1 MSRSPLL
8 AFAVGLS
15 LIAPVAAAQNKSDQ
29 PNGYDKPI
37 IITGIRT
44 SDLKATLAKCI
55 ERKCP
60 PDQDIAASTAL
71 AEQEFIEGHY
81 RDARTTLKSSL
92 GRNKGYAKQYPEP
105 VAKLFRADSRIA
117 AHMGAGD
124 EYRIE
129 TFAVVSALKAG
140 IPSDDARVLAAE
152 VEVGDMFA
160 RTDQIDA
167 AVQKY
172 HAIAE
177 RAAKANQP
185 YVEGMAR
192 LRVVALYT
200 QIASQNRQ
208 NYIAYAGPARAA
220 AGDLAGNRDPRLK
233 PFGTAG
239 DLLVKRLAAKNGDKA
254 AVDQLIAAYVI
265 AGTGKQNQP
274 VVLFSPPMKGIG
286 DLYDGS
292 IPGVVWT
299 KINDGELIGQWV
311 DISFWVKPDGTVD
324 DVDVLRGGVGA
335 LVGPRKVNPHFDD
348 IWTVPIVQQIKGRR
362 YAPLAGDPNG
372 PGMMRVERYTLTAWL
387 VGGVGASGKGSRIQN
402 SGTPRVEMLDLSVD
416 PPSTPATGK

>member
-1 MSRSPLL
+1 MSRSSLL
-8 AFAVGLS
+8 ALAVGLS
-15 LIAPVAAAQNKSDQ
+15 LVAPVAAAQNKSYQ
-29 PNGYDKPI
+29 PTSYDKPI
-37 IITGIRT
+37 IITGIRL
-44 SDLKATLAKCI
+44 SDLKAALAKCI

-71 AEQEFIEGHY
+71 AEQQFVEGHY

-92 GRNKGYAKQYPEP
+92 GRNKGYARQYPEP

-129 TFAVVSALKAG
+129 TFAVVDALKAG
-140 IPSDDARVLAAE
+140 IPRDDARVLAAE

-160 RTDQIDA
+160 RMGQVDA

-172 HAIAE
+172 HAIAT
-177 RAAKANQP
+177 RAAKADQLGI
-185 YVEGMAR
+185 EGMAG

-208 NYIAYAGPARAA
+208 NYVAYAGPARAA
-220 AGDLAGNRDPRLK
+220 AADLAENRDRRLK
-233 PFGTAG
+233 PFATAG
-239 DLLVKRLAAKNGDKA
+239 DLLVQRLAAKNGDKA
-254 AVDQLIAAYVI
+254 AVDQLIAAYVT
-265 AGTGKQNQP
+265 ADTGKQNQA
-274 VVLFSPPMKGIG
+274 VLLFSPPMKGIG

-292 IPGVVWT
+292 IPGIVWT

-348 IWTVPIVQQIKGRR
+348 IWAVPIVQQIKGRR
-362 YAPLAGDPNG
+362 YVPLAGDPNG
-372 PGMMRVERYTLTAWL
+372 PGTMRVERYTLTAWL
-387 VGGVGASGKGSRIQN
+387 AGSTGSRIQN

>member
-1 MSRSPLL
+1 MSRSSLL
-8 AFAVGLS
+8 VLAAGLS
-15 LIAPVAAAQNKSDQ
+15 LVASVAAAQTKGDQ

-37 IITGIRT
+37 IITGVRI
-44 SDLKATLAKCI
+44 SDLKAALAKCI

-71 AEQEFIEGHY
+71 AEQQFVEGHY

-105 VAKLFRADSRIA
+105 VANLFRADSRIA
-117 AHMGAGD
+117 EHMGAGD

-129 TFAVVSALKAG
+129 TLAVVSALKAG

-160 RTDQIDA
+160 RMGQVDA

-172 HAIAE
+172 RALAE

-192 LRVVALYT
+192 LRVVTLYA
-200 QIASQNRQ
+200 QLASQNRQ
-208 NYIAYAGPARAA
+208 GYQAYAGPARAA
-220 AGDLAGNRDPRLK
+220 AADLAGSSDSRLK
-233 PFGTAG
+233 PFVTAG
-239 DLLVKRLAAKNGDKA
+239 DLLVARLAARNGDKA
-254 AVDQLIAAYVI
+254 AVDQLIASYVA
-265 AGTGKQNQP
+265 AGAGKQNQA
-274 VVLFSPPMKGIG
+274 VLLFSPPMKGI
-286 DLYDGS
+286 DAVYDGS
-292 IPGVVWT
+292 IPGAVWT
-299 KINDGELIGQWV
+299 KIHDGELIGQWA

-335 LVGPRKVNPHFDD
+335 LVGPRKVNPKFDD
-348 IWTVPIVQQIKGRR
+348 IWTVPIVQQIRGRR
-362 YAPLAGDPNG
+362 YAPLAGGPNG
-372 PGMMRVERYTLTAWL
+372 PGIMRVERYTLTAWL
-387 VGGVGASGKGSRIQN
+387 ADGVGPSGKGSRIQT
-402 SGTPRVEMLDLSVD
+402 SSAPRAEMLDLSVD